1 MWSPSIT
8 HSPRKLLG
16 GASGNVF
23 TVVSN
28 TSQRGGIK
36 MSQAQK
42 LANQLWQLLPVVGA
56 DNTAVI
62 YEAVEYLESIE
73 E

>member
-1 MWSPSIT
+1 MGRVEVYPLWYRT
-8 HSPRKLLG
+8 RVRG
-16 GASGNVF
+16 
-23 TVVSN
+23 VVL
-28 TSQRGGIK
+28 

-56 DNTAVI
+56 DNAKVI
-62 YEAVEYLESIE
+62 YEAVEYLEDIARE